1 MENEEIG
8 EDIMG
13 LKEKQFWWVFR
24 EETDGQNTEDIMQK
38 FKVIQ
43 VWCGNRARQN
53 HRIYANSVTPTYKNF
68 LANTAKI
75 HLVTASIWA
84 HGSKENIDV
93 ESWLHQDSL
102 GKWQKKAECI
112 WGFNAS
118 KTVPNLI
125 PKLHSIVATL
135 PHAPSP
141 LFASL
146 IGNLLF

>member
-24 EETDGQNTEDIMQK
+24 EETDEQNIEDIMQK
-38 FKVIQ
+38 FKVVQ
-43 VWCGNRARQN
+43 VWCGNGAGQN
-53 HRIYANSVTPTYKNF
+53 HRIYANSVTPTSKNF

-112 WGFNAS
+112 WGFNTS
-118 KTVPNLI
+118 KTISNLI
-125 PKLHSIVATL
+125 HKLHSIIATL
-135 PHAPSP
+135 LQASSP
-141 LFASL
+141 LLASL